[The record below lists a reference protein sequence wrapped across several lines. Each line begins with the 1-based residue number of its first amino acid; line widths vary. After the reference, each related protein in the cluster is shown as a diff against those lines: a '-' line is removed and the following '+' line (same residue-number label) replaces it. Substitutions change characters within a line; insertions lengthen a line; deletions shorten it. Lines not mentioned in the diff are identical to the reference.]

1 MRVTGIDI
9 HRVTLPYDEARAYE
23 LLHYHDLTRRTIY
36 VARTDSG
43 LTGLGESEGVERE
56 EVLDRYIGSN
66 PFDWLG
72 DETSLGLGTAMYDLM
87 GKAAGVP
94 VYKLF
99 GQKYRSWV
107 PVAAWTVS
115 THPERMA
122 RAVSAYAQQGHTWMK
137 FHLSPFE
144 NVIDQTEAMQAVA
157 PKGFKLHYDFTMHG
171 TEDHMPEL
179 LDRLAGYEIAGCFE
193 DPLPGEDIDGYI
205 ELRQRSRLP
214 VVLHHFPTGATW
226 EVLRRPADAYM
237 LGHSKIGDA
246 VRKAGLFAAGDSPF
260 MLQNTGSDITRA
272 MNAHMMAAF
281 PSAHFHSVNA
291 TTEVSSERFV
301 TEPLNPV
308 NGFIRVPERPGLG
321 VELDMGE
328 VRRLEQI
335 EPAAKPRFIL
345 VSRYDNGTTLYVR
358 PDPENPHFMVRPDWS
373 RELMPMSFAAPLKT
387 EYWDDDGSAGFSAMM
402 ARLEREGAVLE
413 GGGGS

>member
-1 MRVTGIDI
+1 MRVTEIDI

-43 LTGLGESEGVERE
+43 LTGLGESEGIERE

-144 NVIDQTEAMQAVA
+144 NVFDQTEAMQAVA

-205 ELRQRSRLP
+205 ELRLRSRLP
-214 VVLHHFPTGATW
+214 VVLHHFPTGATY

-281 PSAHFHSVNA
+281 PSASFHFVNA

-321 VELDMGE
+321 VELDMDE

-335 EPAAKPRFIL
+335 EPVAKPRFIL

-373 RELMPMSFAAPLKT
+373 RELMPVSFAAPLKT

-402 ARLEREGAVLE
+402 ARLEREGPVLE

>member
-1 MRVTGIDI
+1 MKITDIDI
-9 HRVTLPYDEARAYE
+9 YRVTLPYDEARAYE
-23 LLHYHDLTRRTIY
+23 LIHYHDLSQRTIY
-36 VARTDSG
+36 VVHTDDG
-43 LTGLGESEGVERE
+43 LIGLGEGERPE
-56 EVLDRYIGSN
+56 RQEVLDQYIGSN
-66 PFDWLG
+66 PFDWVG

-107 PVAAWTVS
+107 AVAAWTVS

-122 RAVSAYAQQGHTWMK
+122 RAVQAYAAMGHRWMK

-144 NVIDQTEAMQAVA
+144 NVIDQTEAMRQVA
-157 PKGFKLHYDFTMHG
+157 PRGFKLHYDFTMHG
-171 TEDHMPEL
+171 TEDHMPDL
-179 LDRLAGYEIAGCFE
+179 LDRLSEYEIAGCFE
-193 DPLPGEDIDGYI
+193 DPLPGEDLDGYV
-205 ELRQRSRLP
+205 ELRQRARRP
-214 VVLHHFPTGATW
+214 IVLHHFPMGATY

-246 VRKAGLFAAGDSPF
+246 VRRAGLFAANESPF

-272 MNAHMMAAF
+272 MNVHMMAAF
-281 PSAHFHSVNA
+281 PSASFHFVNA

-301 TEPLNPV
+301 IEPLNPI
-308 NGFIRVPERPGLG
+308 NGFIRVPEQPGLG
-321 VELDMGE
+321 VELDMVE

-335 EPAAKPRFIL
+335 EPMAKPRFII
-345 VSRYDNGTTLYVR
+345 VSKYDHGPTLYTR

-373 RELMPMSFAAPLKT
+373 RSLMPLSFAAPLKT
-387 EYWDDDGSAGFSAMM
+387 EYWDDDGSDEFNAMM
-402 ARLEREGAVLE
+402 SRIEKEDAVLE
-413 GGGGS
+413 AE